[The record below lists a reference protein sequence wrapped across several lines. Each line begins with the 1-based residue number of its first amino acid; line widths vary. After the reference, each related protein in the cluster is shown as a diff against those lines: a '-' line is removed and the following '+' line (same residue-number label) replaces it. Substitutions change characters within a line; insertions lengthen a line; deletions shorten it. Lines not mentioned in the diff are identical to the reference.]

1 MDVLASTPREHED
14 WIVAE
19 VTAGLVRLQSRDGSE
34 SLRLRR
40 ATTPA
45 DLKPGDV
52 LRLPVRDPA

>member
-1 MDVLASTPREHED
+1 VDVLASTPREYED

-19 VTAGLVRLQSRDGSE
+19 VTAATVRLQLRDTGA

-40 ATTPA
+40 EGMPP

-52 LRLPVRDPA
+52 LRMSVGETA

>member
-19 VTAGLVRLQSRDGSE
+19 VTTGRIR
-34 SLRLRR
+34 LRLRDGVDCLRLSR
-40 ATTPA
+40 AGAPA

-52 LRLPVRDPA
+52 VRLPVRDEG